1 MTIFQVPEIERTC
14 QHYLVK
20 YVNFYQHDQYDI
32 IAIFQLRFVQSSC
45 LSLLHNR
52 QLCRVPKAVQPLDQ
66 LKCIDHSNNNN
77 VGYNNEGQLLQLN
90 NYHREKKSKSPDK
103 KQNKKKKR
111 PLKCTTRFE
120 QITKESSARVQTKNL
135 FAHDLHTDT
144 HTHIYIYMKTVHT
157 LQYTRYGRSTKN
169 YKIYLFSHTK
179 IIKCD
184 H

>member
-1 MTIFQVPEIERTC
+1 MTIFQVPEIERTR

-20 YVNFYQHDQYDI
+20 YVNFYQHDQHDI

-66 LKCIDHSNNNN
+66 LKCIDHNN

-103 KQNKKKKR
+103 KQKKKR
-111 PLKCTTRFE
+111 
-120 QITKESSARVQTKNL
+120 
-135 FAHDLHTDT
+135 
-144 HTHIYIYMKTVHT
+144 
-157 LQYTRYGRSTKN
+157 
-169 YKIYLFSHTK
+169 
-179 IIKCD
+179 D